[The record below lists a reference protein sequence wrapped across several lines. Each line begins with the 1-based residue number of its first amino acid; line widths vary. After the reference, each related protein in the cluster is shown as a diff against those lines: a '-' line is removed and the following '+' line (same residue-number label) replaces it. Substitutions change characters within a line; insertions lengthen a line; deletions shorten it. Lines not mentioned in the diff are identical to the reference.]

1 METAQSPAR
10 AERWVGTDW
19 WLFWSFALGMLLENY
34 IFGLAP
40 IATGWIA
47 HLPSYLS
54 ALMLSWAPIWLIIGI
69 AVAGPLSDR
78 FGRKGT
84 FYVTMALYAVGGIGL
99 ILSSGYVPILVFLA
113 VLLFAA
119 GGEMNTIMAASQEM
133 MPAKHRGKAMMME
146 LNFINLGG
154 LVLGVLAVTTKAWS
168 SSESLQKV
176 SLGIAILIVLIILF
190 VARLRTPE
198 SLRWLDRHGQR
209 ERVRDE
215 AMRYYGG
222 EEGAIRAAAAL
233 RPTREAAPVAGKSP
247 RLGLRLYVM
256 MAIAFAGSA
265 GFGLMTYTL
274 GPFYFKNLTADI
286 ILVAAIVG
294 FVSGFFGLFADR
306 LSRRWLLLIGYLGSF
321 LATVVI
327 FLTVGAWSKSLALFW
342 ILLVVL
348 NLFVNVAYLTE
359 DTLKSEVWPTRVR
372 GTLTALVRF
381 VSIGLYIPTIYIA
394 LGLSLRGAM
403 LFNMLIWAIGLSG
416 ALLWFSRGNETGA
429 GVSIDEASA
438 GLSDAAGG
446 A

>member
-1 METAQSPAR
+1 
-10 AERWVGTDW
+10 
-19 WLFWSFALGMLLENY
+19 MLLENY

-40 IATGWIA
+40 IATGWIR
-47 HLPSYLS
+47 HLPAGLS

-69 AVAGPLSDR
+69 AVAGPLADR

-99 ILSSGYVPILVFLA
+99 ILSTGYVPILVFLA

-154 LVLGVLAVTTKAWS
+154 LILGLLAVTTKAWS
-168 SSESLQKV
+168 SSESLQKG
-176 SLGIAILIVLIILF
+176 SLGVAILIVLVILF
-190 VARLRTPE
+190 IARQRTPE
-198 SLRWLDRHGQR
+198 SLRWLDRHGRR
-209 ERVRDE
+209 EQVRAE
-215 AMRYYGG
+215 AVRYYG
-222 EEGAIRAAAAL
+222 EDEGAVRAEQALLPRRDSAAAAG
-233 RPTREAAPVAGKSP
+233 RGPA
-247 RLGLRLYVM
+247 LGLRLYVM
-256 MAIAFAGSA
+256 LAIAFAGSA

-274 GPFYFKNLTADI
+274 GPFYFKNLTAQI
-286 ILVAAIVG
+286 ILVAAVVG
-294 FVSGFFGLFADR
+294 FVSGFFGLFSDR
-306 LSRRWLLLIGYLGSF
+306 LSRRWLLLLGYLGSF

-342 ILLVVL
+342 TLLVIL

-359 DTLKSEVWPTRVR
+359 DTLKSEVWPTQLR
-372 GTLTALVRF
+372 GTLTAVVRF

-403 LFNMLIWAIGLSG
+403 LFNMLIWAVGLSG
-416 ALLWFSRGNETGA
+416 AVLWYYRGNETGA
-429 GVSIDEASA
+429 GVTIDEASA
-438 GLSDAAGG
+438 DG
-446 A
+446 